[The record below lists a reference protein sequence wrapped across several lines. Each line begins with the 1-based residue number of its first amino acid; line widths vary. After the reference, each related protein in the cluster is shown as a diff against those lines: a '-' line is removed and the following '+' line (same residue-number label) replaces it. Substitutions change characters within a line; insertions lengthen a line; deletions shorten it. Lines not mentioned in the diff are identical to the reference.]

1 MGVVPRN
8 PESVTSSTVSPME
21 RTRVALVNETTM
33 YASYSSGGERGRREM
48 EKEGEGE
55 EKDNNI
61 SILVSSLIRRRH
73 YHLHLLIADLQE
85 EQNGGHTL
93 RVSTH

>member
-1 MGVVPRN
+1 MHHTHLGESEGREERN
-8 PESVTSSTVSPME
+8 
-21 RTRVALVNETTM
+21 
-33 YASYSSGGERGRREM
+33 GKG
-48 EKEGEGE
+48 GEGE
-55 EKDNNI
+55 EKDNDIN
-61 SILVSSLIRRRH
+61 ILVSSLIRRRH

>member
-1 MGVVPRN
+1 MHHTHLG
-8 PESVTSSTVSPME
+8 
-21 RTRVALVNETTM
+21 
-33 YASYSSGGERGRREM
+33 
-48 EKEGEGE
+48 EGEGGE
-55 EKDNNI
+55 ERRETEKDNYI
-61 SILVSSLIRRRH
+61 SILVSSLMRRRH